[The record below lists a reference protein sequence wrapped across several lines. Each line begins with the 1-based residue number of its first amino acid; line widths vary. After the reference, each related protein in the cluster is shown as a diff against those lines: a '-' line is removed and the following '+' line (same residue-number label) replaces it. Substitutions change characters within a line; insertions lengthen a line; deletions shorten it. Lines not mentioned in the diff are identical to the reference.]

1 MATAYLDTLAPI
13 RDKVLAG
20 GRLDFDDGVALL
32 DCHDL
37 LALGDLA
44 DAARKLRGGSDDVY
58 YAAAEQPPPDPAAVG
73 ADTLV
78 FGRGE
83 THAERIE
90 ELIRL
95 RDLQDSTGEISSFLA
110 LPIHADSTTG
120 HDDIQMI
127 AVSRLMLDNVP
138 DIRVNAALVTTP
150 LAQVALAFGANELEG
165 PPADEQVLL
174 ISEAGRNPVKR

>member
-58 YAAAEQPPPDPAAVG
+58 YAAAEQSPPDPAAVG

-83 THAERIE
+83 THADAHRGADPAARSA
-90 ELIRL
+90 RL
-95 RDLQDSTGEISSFLA
+95 DGEISSFLP

>member
-1 MATAYLDTLAPI
+1 MATAHLDTLAPI
-13 RDKVLAG
+13 RNKVLAG
-20 GRLDFDDGVALL
+20 GRLDVDDGIALL
-32 DCHDL
+32 ECDDL

-44 DAARKLRGGSDDVY
+44 DSARKLRGGGDDVY
-58 YAAAEQPPPDPAAVG
+58 FSDVEQSPPDPADVP

-78 FGRGE
+78 YGRGE
-83 THAERIE
+83 APADRIE
-90 ELIRL
+90 QLLRL
-95 RDLQDSTGEISSFLA
+95 RELQDSTGEITSFLP

-120 HDDIQMI
+120 HDDIQMV

-165 PPADEQVLL
+165 PPAEEQVLL
-174 ISEAGRNPVKR
+174 IREAGRNPVKR

>member
-1 MATAYLDTLAPI
+1 MATAHLDTLAPI

-20 GRLDFDDGVALL
+20 GRLDVGDGIALL
-32 DCHDL
+32 DCDDL

-44 DAARKLRGGSDDVY
+44 DSARKLRGGSGDVY
-58 YAAAEQPPPDPAAVG
+58 YGDAEPTPPDPADVG

-78 FGRGE
+78 YGRGE
-83 THAERIE
+83 QPGERVDR
-90 ELIRL
+90 LIRI
-95 RDLQDSTGEISSFLA
+95 RELQDSTGEVTSFLP

-138 DIRVNAALVTTP
+138 DIRVSAALVTTP

-165 PPADEQVLL
+165 PSAAEQVLL
-174 ISEAGRNPVKR
+174 IREAGRNPVKR